1 MKQMKMPGEN
11 EQMLHTANRPRKAAP
26 AMPAKSLDALYRQP
40 LAAKRTGAL
49 YGAFPYPTK
58 ISPEAIALYIAAH
71 TKPGDTVFDGFGG
84 SGTTGTRQT
93 RSEEHTSELQS
104 LMRISYAVFCLKKK
118 TKTTTTKQQ
127 PSPNGSQ

>member
-58 ISPEAIALYIAAH
+58 ISPEAIALYIAPH
-71 TKPGDTVFDGFGG
+71 TKPGHTVFHGFGG
-84 SGTTGTRQT
+84 SGPTGIARLV
-93 RSEEHTSELQS
+93 R
-104 LMRISYAVFCLKKK
+104 K
-118 TKTTTTKQQ
+118 THGWGERGTGGVST
-127 PSPNGSQ
+127 GG